1 MIVAILRGAECK
13 VLETVAQLLSM
24 PLILP
29 SAMNDV
35 AEIKEVISKK
45 EISFEWIFNFIYVL
59 SGLYTIKIGPE
70 FGLRIKIDLF
80 DQTD

>member
-45 EISFEWIFNFIYVL
+45 EISFE
-59 SGLYTIKIGPE
+59 
-70 FGLRIKIDLF
+70 
-80 DQTD
+80 